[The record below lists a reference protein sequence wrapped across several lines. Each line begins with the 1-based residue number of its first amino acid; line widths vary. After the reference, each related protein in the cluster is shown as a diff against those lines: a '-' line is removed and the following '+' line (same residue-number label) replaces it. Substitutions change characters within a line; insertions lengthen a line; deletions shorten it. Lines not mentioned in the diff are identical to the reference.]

1 MNKQISG
8 NVQFLQHF
16 ELGRS
21 LSHKLLGNFL
31 ATFAVWSIFD
41 LSGNFC
47 YLEQLLNFGAT

>member
-31 ATFAVWSIFD
+31 ATLAAWSIFD